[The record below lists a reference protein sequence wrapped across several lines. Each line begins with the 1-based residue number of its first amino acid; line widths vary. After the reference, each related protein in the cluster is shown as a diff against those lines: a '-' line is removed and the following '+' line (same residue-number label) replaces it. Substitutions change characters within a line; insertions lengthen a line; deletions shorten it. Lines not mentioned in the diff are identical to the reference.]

1 MVTPF
6 GSTATS
12 LCKLVQGLAEQHLDV
27 GVRRLLQRV
36 RSRAHHPLSGAA
48 HANCTGETPR
58 GREREQ
64 VKSSQVA
71 PEGKGTSRGLMT
83 DGMTD

>member
-58 GREREQ
+58 GRERAGQ
-64 VKSSQVA
+64 VKSSQVKSRQ
-71 PEGKGTSRGLMT
+71 EGRERAG
-83 DGMTD
+83 D